1 MLVFDYDGIVISVD
15 DIVQQNI
22 LGAIGKSP
30 RWTRAYKFPGE
41 QATSVV
47 ENIVI
52 QVGRTGALTPVA
64 ILKPT
69 KLGGSVV
76 PERHYIMK
84 MKLFVWELELEIQ

>member
-47 ENIVI
+47 EKYS
-52 QVGRTGALTPVA
+52 LF
-64 ILKPT
+64 
-69 KLGGSVV
+69 KLAGLA
-76 PERHYIMK
+76 P
-84 MKLFVWELELEIQ
+84 